1 MFPAANQLRD
11 IDAALGNPWWPP
23 APGWWLLL
31 AALALLALALWRFD
45 LVWRLRVPIPL
56 ITLGSWRWDAGR
68 ELRRLRRNAAAASL
82 KDTASELS
90 ELLRRIAMAR
100 HGRTACAGLHGEDW
114 LDWLADHDPKG
125 FDWRD
130 HGRLLLA
137 APYAPPARTE
147 AELNALLRLIDAAV
161 DWVVAGQPK
170 PARVD
175 SKSRP
180 RRIAAWLDAT
190 LSRFGWPA
198 RAASTSAASG
208 SAALTNPSDTA
219 SR

>member
-1 MFPAANQLRD
+1 MFPEATQLRD
-11 IDAALGNPWWPP
+11 IDAVLGNPWWPL

-31 AALALLALALWRFD
+31 AALAVLALALWRFD

-68 ELRRLRRNAAAASL
+68 ELRQLRREATDASV

-100 HGRTACAGLHGEDW
+100 HGRNACAGLHGADW
-114 LDWLADHDPKG
+114 LGWLAEHDPKG

-130 HGRLLLA
+130 QGRLLLA

-147 AELNALLRLIDAAV
+147 AELNALLRLIDAAME
-161 DWVVAGQPK
+161 WVVAGQAK
-170 PARVD
+170 PVRVD
-175 SKSRP
+175 SGSRG
-180 RRIAAWLDAT
+180 RRVVAWLKG
-190 LSRFGWPA
+190 RFSGLRWPG
-198 RAASTSAASG
+198 RAASISLG
-208 SAALTNPSDTA
+208 DTA